1 MKELSAR
8 ERMMLVFVLVAAM
21 VTVFYLFVY
30 TPAGARHADLV
41 RERAARHSEVQ
52 RLKTLAETRE
62 AKEREHNALYERI
75 QLIEAKLPPEREIP
89 RLIRQL
95 QGVASGLGIRLNLL
109 RPGATQAGPSGEAPG
124 TAAGPG
130 RKPAAPAGPPRYQLF
145 RLDLGFEGTYADLIA
160 FMSRLEDFP
169 RFIVMTQVA
178 ISPGEMP
185 RLKVTLA
192 ANTFILRREV
202 GAQP

>member
-1 MKELSAR
+1 MRGLSPR
-8 ERMMLVFVLVAAM
+8 ERMMLVLVLVAAM

-30 TPAGARHADLV
+30 TPAAARHASLLK
-41 RERAARHSEVQ
+41 ERDARRTEVE
-52 RLKTLAETRE
+52 RLKTLVQTRE
-62 AKEREHNALYERI
+62 AKEREYNALAERI
-75 QLIEAKLPPEREIP
+75 RLIEAKLPPEREIP

-95 QGVASGLGIRLNLL
+95 QGVASELGIKLALL
-109 RPGATQAGPSGEAPG
+109 RPGATQAGPAGEPAGAAPAPG
-124 TAAGPG
+124 K
-130 RKPAAPAGPPRYQLF
+130 KPAAPAAPPRYQLF
-145 RLDLGFEGTYADLIA
+145 RLDLAFDGTYADLMA
-160 FMSRLEDFP
+160 YLGRLEDFP

-178 ISPGEMP
+178 LSPGELP

>member
-1 MKELSAR
+1 VRGLSPR
-8 ERMMLVFVLVAAM
+8 ERMMLVLVLVAAM

-30 TPAGARHADLV
+30 TPAAARHASLLK
-41 RERAARHSEVQ
+41 ERDARRTEVE
-52 RLKTLAETRE
+52 RLKTLVQTRE
-62 AKEREHNALYERI
+62 AKEREYNALAERI
-75 QLIEAKLPPEREIP
+75 RLIEAKLPPEREIP

-95 QGVASGLGIRLNLL
+95 QGVASELGIKLALL
-109 RPGATQAGPSGEAPG
+109 RPGATQAGPAGEPAGAAPAPG
-124 TAAGPG
+124 K
-130 RKPAAPAGPPRYQLF
+130 KPAAPAAPPRYQLF
-145 RLDLGFEGTYADLIA
+145 RLDLAFDGTYADLMA
-160 FMSRLEDFP
+160 YLGRLEDFP

-178 ISPGEMP
+178 LSPGELP